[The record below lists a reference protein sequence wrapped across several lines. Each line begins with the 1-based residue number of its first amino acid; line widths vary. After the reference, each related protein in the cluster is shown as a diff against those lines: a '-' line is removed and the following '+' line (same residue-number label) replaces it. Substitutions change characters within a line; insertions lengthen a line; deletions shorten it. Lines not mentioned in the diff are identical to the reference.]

1 MRKLALSTAVLL
13 CLAAAA
19 CSKPATDAAAPAAPA
34 TAAAVPE
41 TAESD
46 MQAVLARHVT
56 AVKAGDV
63 EGVMADYADD
73 ATMVLMP
80 GDLWPK
86 GALVGKTEVRKF
98 FDWLKGPDV
107 LPGAQ
112 SMAVTT
118 EKVGPNTMHFAFTQ
132 WPGTP
137 KEVKGYD
144 IFVFREGKIV
154 FQSTL
159 VTDMPKP

>member
-1 MRKLALSTAVLL
+1 MRKLALTTAVF
-13 CLAAAA
+13 LALSAAA
-19 CSKPATDAAAPAAPA
+19 CSKPAATTETSAAAPAAAPA
-34 TAAAVPE
+34 E

-46 MQAVLARHVT
+46 MNAALARHVT

-73 ATMVLMP
+73 ATLVLMP
-80 GDLWPK
+80 GDLAPK
-86 GALVGKTEVRKF
+86 GALVGKAEVRKF
-98 FDWLKGPDV
+98 FDMLSSPEN
-107 LPGAQ
+107 LPGAK

-118 EKVGPNTMHFAFTQ
+118 EKIGPNTMYFHFTQ

-144 IFVFREGKIV
+144 IYTFRDGKIV
-154 FQSTL
+154 FQTTF
-159 VTDMPKP
+159 VTDAPKA

>member
-1 MRKLALSTAVLL
+1 MRKLALTTAVF
-13 CLAAAA
+13 LALSAAA
-19 CSKPATDAAAPAAPA
+19 CSKPATTTETSAAAPA
-34 TAAAVPE
+34 E

-46 MQAVLARHVT
+46 MNAALARHVT

-73 ATMVLMP
+73 ATLVLMP
-80 GDLWPK
+80 GEQWPK
-86 GALVGKTEVRKF
+86 GALVGKAEVRKF
-98 FDWLKGPDV
+98 FTWLSSPEV

-112 SMAVTT
+112 SMTVTT
-118 EKVGPNTMHFAFTQ
+118 EKIGPNTMYFHFTQ

>member
-1 MRKLALSTAVLL
+1 MRKLALTTAVLL
-13 CLAAAA
+13 ALSAAA
-19 CSKPATDAAAPAAPA
+19 CSKPATTTETSAAAPA
-34 TAAAVPE
+34 E

-46 MQAVLARHVT
+46 MNAALARHVT

-73 ATMVLMP
+73 ATLVLMP
-80 GDLWPK
+80 GEQWPK
-86 GALVGKTEVRKF
+86 GALVGKAEVRKF
-98 FDWLKGPDV
+98 FAWLSSPEV

-112 SMAVTT
+112 SMTVTT
-118 EKVGPNTMHFAFTQ
+118 EKIGPNTMYFHFTQ

-144 IFVFREGKIV
+144 IYTFRDGKIV
-154 FQSTL
+154 FQTTF
-159 VTDMPKP
+159 VTDAPKA

>member
-1 MRKLALSTAVLL
+1 MRKLALTTAVF
-13 CLAAAA
+13 LALSAAA
-19 CSKPATDAAAPAAPA
+19 CSKPATTTETSAAAPA
-34 TAAAVPE
+34 E

-46 MQAVLARHVT
+46 MNAALARHVT

-73 ATMVLMP
+73 ATLVLMP
-80 GDLWPK
+80 GEQWPK
-86 GALVGKTEVRKF
+86 GALVGKAEVRKF
-98 FDWLKGPDV
+98 FAWLSSPEV

-112 SMAVTT
+112 SMTVTT
-118 EKVGPNTMHFAFTQ
+118 EKIGPNTMYFHFTQ

-144 IFVFREGKIV
+144 IYTFRDGKIV
-154 FQSTL
+154 FQTTF
-159 VTDMPKP
+159 VTDQPKA

>member
-1 MRKLALSTAVLL
+1 MRKLALTTAVF
-13 CLAAAA
+13 LALSAAA
-19 CSKPATDAAAPAAPA
+19 CSKPATTTETSAAAPAAAPA
-34 TAAAVPE
+34 E

-46 MQAVLARHVT
+46 MNAALARHVT

-73 ATMVLMP
+73 ATLVLMP
-80 GDLWPK
+80 GEQWPK
-86 GALVGKTEVRKF
+86 GALVGKAEVRKF
-98 FDWLKGPDV
+98 FAWLSSPEV

-112 SMAVTT
+112 SVTVTT
-118 EKVGPNTMHFAFTQ
+118 EKIGPNTMYFHFTQ

-144 IFVFREGKIV
+144 IYTFRDGKIV
-154 FQSTL
+154 FQTTF
-159 VTDMPKP
+159 VTDQPKA

>member
-1 MRKLALSTAVLL
+1 MRKLALTTAVLL
-13 CLAAAA
+13 ALSAAA
-19 CSKPATDAAAPAAPA
+19 CSKPATTTETSAAAPAAAPA
-34 TAAAVPE
+34 E

-46 MQAVLARHVT
+46 MNAALARHVT

-73 ATMVLMP
+73 ATLVLMP
-80 GDLWPK
+80 GEQWPK
-86 GALVGKTEVRKF
+86 GALVGKAEVRKF
-98 FDWLKGPDV
+98 FAWLSSPEV

-112 SMAVTT
+112 SMTVTT
-118 EKVGPNTMHFAFTQ
+118 EKIGPNTMYFHFTQ

-144 IFVFREGKIV
+144 IYTFRDGKIV
-154 FQSTL
+154 FQTTF
-159 VTDMPKP
+159 VTDAPKA

>member
-1 MRKLALSTAVLL
+1 MRKLALTTAVLL
-13 CLAAAA
+13 ALSAAA
-19 CSKPATDAAAPAAPA
+19 CSKPATTTETSAAAPAAAPA
-34 TAAAVPE
+34 E

-46 MQAVLARHVT
+46 MNAALARHVT

-73 ATMVLMP
+73 ATLVLMP
-80 GDLWPK
+80 GEQWPK
-86 GALVGKTEVRKF
+86 GALVGKAEVRKF
-98 FDWLKGPDV
+98 FEWLKSPEV

-112 SMAVTT
+112 SMTVTT
-118 EKVGPNTMHFAFTQ
+118 EKIGPNTMYFHFTQ

-144 IFVFREGKIV
+144 IYTFRDGKIV
-154 FQSTL
+154 FQTTF
-159 VTDMPKP
+159 VTDAPKT

>member
-1 MRKLALSTAVLL
+1 MRKLALTTAVF
-13 CLAAAA
+13 LALSAAA
-19 CSKPATDAAAPAAPA
+19 CSKPATTTETSAAAPA
-34 TAAAVPE
+34 E

-46 MQAVLARHVT
+46 MNAALARHVT

-73 ATMVLMP
+73 ATLVLMP
-80 GDLWPK
+80 GEQWPK
-86 GALVGKTEVRKF
+86 GALVGKAEVRKF
-98 FDWLKGPDV
+98 FTWLSSPEV

-112 SMAVTT
+112 SMTVTT
-118 EKVGPNTMHFAFTQ
+118 EKIGPNTMYFHFTQ

-144 IFVFREGKIV
+144 IYTFRDGKIV
-154 FQSTL
+154 FQTTF
-159 VTDMPKP
+159 VTDQPKA

>member
-1 MRKLALSTAVLL
+1 MRKLALTTAVF
-13 CLAAAA
+13 LALSAAA
-19 CSKPATDAAAPAAPA
+19 CSKPATTTETSAAAPA
-34 TAAAVPE
+34 E

-46 MQAVLARHVT
+46 MNAALARHVT

-73 ATMVLMP
+73 ATLVLMP
-80 GDLWPK
+80 GEQWPK
-86 GALVGKTEVRKF
+86 GALVGKAEVRKF
-98 FDWLKGPDV
+98 FTWLSSPEV

-112 SMAVTT
+112 SMTVTT
-118 EKVGPNTMHFAFTQ
+118 EKIGPNTMYFHFTQ

-154 FQSTL
+154 FQSTFA
-159 VTDMPKP
+159 TDMPKS

>member
-1 MRKLALSTAVLL
+1 MRKLALTTAVF
-13 CLAAAA
+13 LALSAAA
-19 CSKPATDAAAPAAPA
+19 CSKPATTTETSAAAPA
-34 TAAAVPE
+34 E

-46 MQAVLARHVT
+46 MNAALARHVT

-73 ATMVLMP
+73 ATLVLMP
-80 GDLWPK
+80 GEQWPK
-86 GALVGKTEVRKF
+86 GALVGKAEVRKF
-98 FDWLKGPDV
+98 FTWLSSPEV

-112 SMAVTT
+112 SMTVTT
-118 EKVGPNTMHFAFTQ
+118 EKIGPNTMYFHFTQ

-144 IFVFREGKIV
+144 IYTFRDGKIV
-154 FQSTL
+154 FQTTF
-159 VTDMPKP
+159 VTDAPKA